1 MSTLPY
7 TTEIADSLA
16 SGKHPNDFADVFV
29 TILRE
34 LAAGRPVSPESLAE
48 ALDLSLER
56 VNAVLSTE
64 PGVEYNNEGS
74 IVGYGLTL
82 RETPHV
88 FEVEGR
94 RLHTWCALDTLI
106 FPALIGKSA
115 HVFSRCAHTGKPVS
129 LMVTPEGLLD
139 VAPTAAMVSLLRP
152 DPSVGIRASF
162 CCHVHFF
169 ASPSAASSW
178 ASMHPGVEAL
188 PVEAASRLGQAI
200 AAQILKN
207 KKRGT
212 Q

>member
-1 MSTLPY
+1 MKTSAY
-7 TTEIADSLA
+7 ITEIADSLA
-16 SGKHPNDFADVFV
+16 SGKQPNDFADVFV

-34 LAAGRPVSPESLAE
+34 LAAGRPVSPESLAKT
-48 ALDLSLER
+48 LDLSSER
-56 VNAVLSTE
+56 VNAVLNAE
-64 PGVEYNNEGS
+64 PGIDYDDEGS
-74 IVGYGLTL
+74 VVGYGLTL

-106 FPALIGKSA
+106 FPALIGKNA
-115 HVFSRCAHTGKPVS
+115 HVFSRCAHTGKEVS

-139 VAPTAAMVSLLRP
+139 VNRTAAMVSLLRP
-152 DPSVGIRASF
+152 DPSVGIRDSF

-178 ASMHPGVEAL
+178 ASMYPGVEAV
-188 PVEAASRLGQAI
+188 PVEAASRLGQEI

-207 KKRGT
+207 KEKGS
-212 Q
+212 

>member
-1 MSTLPY
+1 MKTSAY
-7 TTEIADSLA
+7 ITEIADRLA
-16 SGKHPNDFADVFV
+16 SGKQPNDFADVFV

-34 LAAGRPVSPESLAE
+34 LAVGRPVATDFLAKT
-48 ALDLSLER
+48 LDLTSER
-56 VNAVLSTE
+56 VNAVLNAE
-64 PGVEYNNEGS
+64 PGIEYNNEGS

-94 RLHTWCALDTLI
+94 RLHTWCALDTLM

-169 ASPSAASSW
+169 ASTSAASSW
-178 ASMHPGVEAL
+178 ASRYPGVEAV
-188 PVEAASRLGQAI
+188 PVEAAFRLGQGIAI
-200 AAQILKN
+200 KILKN
-207 KKRGT
+207 RERGS
-212 Q
+212 